1 MAKAPGRR
9 ATPSGEGRRDGR
21 KTADWSAPAD
31 AAAILG
37 PLIGSVRPTEHIR
50 THSNKWLTSPPP
62 PSHLISSFLLYST
75 LLPSPPLLK
84 RNEAAAS
91 SSTTSTTTSS
101 IRYCF
106 AFHPIL
112 SSVSSLSIDF
122 STLRERARFSSLF
135 FFTLSLPP
143 SFCVKRFKYSQTS
156 ANVQQSVLAFFSL
169 YPFLLLY
176 IPIHS
181 QRQKKR
187 RRAHTHSYFTHIY
200 STMGL
205 SCAMRASRRTVAA
218 TAIR

>member
-1 MAKAPGRR
+1 MLHKLFKLTWIKLRR
-9 ATPSGEGRRDGR
+9 NLY
-21 KTADWSAPAD
+21 
-31 AAAILG
+31 ILLEIDDLKKLLKIR
-37 PLIGSVRPTEHIR
+37 PLILLLLRLSLTIR
-50 THSNKWLTSPPP
+50 TRTNAA
-62 PSHLISSFLLYST
+62 
-75 LLPSPPLLK
+75 
-84 RNEAAAS
+84 AAAS
-91 SSTTSTTTSS
+91 SSTTTSTALLVVLVFGTA
-101 IRYCF
+101 F